1 MEGMKH
7 FTSSTIAAMVLL
19 GCLAAPVTAQV
30 PEAKKQAVLNY
41 LKSGQEPGVK
51 DAMWSTDY
59 VLKLGMLN
67 NGSNRDGFASYMC
80 QELADRG
87 IRNVTV
93 HVIDIAKLTMT
104 GKWVKMGEANCPN

>member
-1 MEGMKH
+1 MTH
-7 FTSSTIAAMVLL
+7 ITRATIAAMVLL
-19 GCLAAPVTAQV
+19 GCLMAPATAQV
-30 PEAKKQAVLNY
+30 PEEKKQAVVNY
-41 LKSGQEPGVK
+41 LKSGQEPSVK

-93 HVIDIAKLTMT
+93 HVVDIVKLTMT